1 MPTTQRNFIAGRMN
15 KSVDERL
22 VPNGE
27 YIDGLN
33 VRLGSTEQSE
43 IGSVENSKGN
53 EKITALEFNNVPLS
67 NQAKCIG
74 SFEDGQRETII
85 WFVHDPAFPGSPSN
99 ILDLIVSFNVVENV
113 TTYHAVSV
121 NDGSQTKTTLDF
133 NPQFLITGVNRVED
147 LLFFTDNI
155 NPPRFINL
163 VTGKTLPNGVPLVD
177 SFTAEELLVIKKPPS
192 SSPKI
197 TLQNVSGEENFLEE
211 RYLSFAYRYQYAD
224 GEYSA
229 LSQFSDIAFQPSNFS
244 LETDSGL
251 NEGMKNVFNSVKIEY
266 NTGSEL
272 VKDVEVVFKESTSGV
287 IKSIE
292 KFNKF
297 ELGLANNT
305 DYEINF
311 TNSKIFTVLPNTELV
326 RLYDNVPIRAKA
338 QTIMGNRLVYGNYVD
353 GFDLL
358 DKNTNPVKFE
368 YSATLISEEIGLN
381 ELEDEAAEQIY
392 TVDAPINILN
402 GRVNFD
408 LDGLELKQGATLNL
422 EVRFG
427 HSTFGGQTPF
437 PAEQTDQIDI
447 ALTFILPQDFNSVYE
462 LATDPAFAE
471 LVGTS
476 SNIKPVFDPVPGN
489 PTSCDGFTFTDQF
502 NCAVPN
508 NLDSLTKFA
517 SGVTSTGQAIQVY
530 TSPGSNEIGFSLLA
544 MEFVDDTTTPTQRVY
559 EYYDI
564 VTADGTYTEL
574 GNPKSLHSNRDY
586 EIGIV
591 YMDEFNRSTTA
602 LVSPL
607 NTIHVPCSLS
617 SLVNKV
623 QISIPPTQLAPVWAS
638 KYKFVI
644 KPDMEDYE
652 TIFTNVFFNDPTTNE
667 TLFLLQGENA
677 RKVEEGDRLI
687 VKRDTEGPT
696 ERCNYATVLEKSAQT
711 KDFLDPAPTDAD
723 GNDLFVPA
731 GTYMRIKANDF
742 NVIQGDLPTIAPGVK
757 KDTAKDDD
765 AHPIVRYPVNIE
777 DPNNAGAFIDYTI
790 PAGSRV
796 NMSWYFNRPGIR
808 TKCERRRY
816 TLEID
821 HVSAQNYDNFVDF
834 FNGENIAPR
843 LNTGTA
849 ETKGEADCP
858 PPYFRTQYIQQIAT
872 NKNDIPTASC
882 TYYFKFFRDTQT
894 NETLFMVTG
903 TNTCRHIG
911 SGSRKRRASVEMEI
925 TVIRAEST
933 IVFETLP
940 QDATPD
946 LWYESS
952 QSYDIDTTTGHHSG
966 NVQSQTDVQSAIID
980 TAFFNCYAF
989 GNGVESYKIRDSI
1002 IGKEFALGER
1012 TASTSE
1018 VDFKEAHRFADLTY
1032 SGVYNDESN
1041 VNKLNEFNLG
1051 LLNFKPLEDTFGS
1064 IQKLDGRETDIL
1076 VLQEDKISYVLT
1088 GKNLLSDST
1097 GGGQVASVPEVLGT
1111 QIARIEEY
1119 GISKNP
1125 ESYVQWGFDKYFTD
1139 SKRGVVLKLSGS
1151 GQSEQLTVISEFGLR
1166 SYFRD
1171 LFIASPDTQKL
1182 GGYDPY
1188 MNEYVISSNMEE
1200 LPDLPL
1206 CFDCDL
1212 KRTFNLEANNTVE
1225 YCVDVGQLV
1234 GNVAVDVIIDGSATV
1249 TAEYNGTTNSSN
1261 STGTIN
1267 IDKNV
1272 VDKEEVNITIVPTT
1286 DSIVSVV
1293 VNCPVADVITI
1304 VQVCLTNATEAEQ
1317 LIHNE
1322 YRWVDGTFVS
1332 PLHSEQVQFI
1342 DDTASIVVSQFE
1354 SVTGPQGAGV
1364 IPADGAS
1371 VSIISRK
1378 DNTDDFV
1385 FDPSQNEF
1393 RVLRTN
1399 TVYNTTPASILSL
1412 LNASDLLTTDTSQA
1426 PIAYKSSFIM
1436 PTTGDYLYLIYDY
1449 RKSVAEDLC
1458 YSTVDLDDVCC
1469 NCTGTP

>member
-1 MPTTQRNFIAGRMN
+1 LKLYLKTQ
-15 KSVDERL
+15 
-22 VPNGE
+22 
-27 YIDGLN
+27 
-33 VRLGSTEQSE
+33 
-43 IGSVENSKGN
+43 
-53 EKITALEFNNVPLS
+53 
-67 NQAKCIG
+67 
-74 SFEDGQRETII
+74 
-85 WFVHDPAFPGSPSN
+85 
-99 ILDLIVSFNVVENV
+99 
-113 TTYHAVSV
+113 
-121 NDGSQTKTTLDF
+121 
-133 NPQFLITGVNRVED
+133 
-147 LLFFTDNI
+147 
-155 NPPRFINL
+155 
-163 VTGKTLPNGVPLVD
+163 
-177 SFTAEELLVIKKPPS
+177 
-192 SSPKI
+192 
-197 TLQNVSGEENFLEE
+197 
-211 RYLSFAYRYQYAD
+211 
-224 GEYSA
+224 
-229 LSQFSDIAFQPSNFS
+229 
-244 LETDSGL
+244 
-251 NEGMKNVFNSVKIEY
+251 
-266 NTGSEL
+266 
-272 VKDVEVVFKESTSGV
+272 
-287 IKSIE
+287 
-292 KFNKF
+292 
-297 ELGLANNT
+297 
-305 DYEINF
+305 
-311 TNSKIFTVLPNTELV
+311 
-326 RLYDNVPIRAKA
+326 
-338 QTIMGNRLVYGNYVD
+338 
-353 GFDLL
+353 
-358 DKNTNPVKFE
+358 
-368 YSATLISEEIGLN
+368 
-381 ELEDEAAEQIY
+381 
-392 TVDAPINILN
+392 
-402 GRVNFD
+402 
-408 LDGLELKQGATLNL
+408 
-422 EVRFG
+422 
-427 HSTFGGQTPF
+427 
-437 PAEQTDQIDI
+437 
-447 ALTFILPQDFNSVYE
+447 
-462 LATDPAFAE
+462 
-471 LVGTS
+471 
-476 SNIKPVFDPVPGN
+476 
-489 PTSCDGFTFTDQF
+489 
-502 NCAVPN
+502 
-508 NLDSLTKFA
+508 
-517 SGVTSTGQAIQVY
+517 
-530 TSPGSNEIGFSLLA
+530 
-544 MEFVDDTTTPTQRVY
+544 
-559 EYYDI
+559 
-564 VTADGTYTEL
+564 
-574 GNPKSLHSNRDY
+574 
-586 EIGIV
+586 
-591 YMDEFNRSTTA
+591 
-602 LVSPL
+602 
-607 NTIHVPCSLS
+607 
-617 SLVNKV
+617 
-623 QISIPPTQLAPVWAS
+623 
-638 KYKFVI
+638 
-644 KPDMEDYE
+644 
-652 TIFTNVFFNDPTTNE
+652 
-667 TLFLLQGENA
+667 
-677 RKVEEGDRLI
+677 
-687 VKRDTEGPT
+687 
-696 ERCNYATVLEKSAQT
+696 
-711 KDFLDPAPTDAD
+711 
-723 GNDLFVPA
+723 
-731 GTYMRIKANDF
+731 
-742 NVIQGDLPTIAPGVK
+742 
-757 KDTAKDDD
+757 
-765 AHPIVRYPVNIE
+765 
-777 DPNNAGAFIDYTI
+777 
-790 PAGSRV
+790 
-796 NMSWYFNRPGIR
+796 
-808 TKCERRRY
+808 
-816 TLEID
+816 
-821 HVSAQNYDNFVDF
+821 
-834 FNGENIAPR
+834 
-843 LNTGTA
+843 
-849 ETKGEADCP
+849 
-858 PPYFRTQYIQQIAT
+858 
-872 NKNDIPTASC
+872 
-882 TYYFKFFRDTQT
+882 
-894 NETLFMVTG
+894 
-903 TNTCRHIG
+903 
-911 SGSRKRRASVEMEI
+911 
-925 TVIRAEST
+925 
-933 IVFETLP
+933 P

-980 TAFFNCYAF
+980 TAFFNCFAF

-1002 IGKEFALGER
+1002 VGKEFALGER

-1166 SYFRD
+1166 SFFRD

-1200 LPDLPL
+1200 LPDFPL

-1249 TAEYNGTTNSSN
+1249 TAEYNGTTNSSI

-1399 TVYNTTPASILSL
+1399 TVYDTTPASILSL

-1426 PIAYKSSFIM
+1426 PIAYKSSFTM